1 MRIITDQQIRD
12 VKTRALEYGVS
23 EPVGVARL
31 VVDEFVGNAE
41 IAELIQENPSL
52 SEEQALDRLMREL
65 AERIAKIDD
74 DERATD
80 P

>member
-1 MRIITDQQIRD
+1 MKPITDQQIRD

-31 VVDEFVGNAE
+31 VVDEFVGNDE
-41 IAELIQENPSL
+41 IAELSEENPSL
-52 SEEQALDRLMREL
+52 SEEEALDRLMREL
-65 AERIAKIDD
+65 ADRIAKIDH